1 MADSSGLVW
10 TRCSGCKELA
20 QRRGAEISDP
30 VLRAL
35 GPEG

>member
-1 MADSSGLVW
+1 MADGSGLVW
-10 TRCSGCKELA
+10 IRCSDCKALA